1 MLPEILR
8 HPNRTP
14 VLAGAPLSSRP
25 DTPGKA
31 RAVFG
36 VFSNPDFSGPI
47 CSMAKAEEGIE
58 NGDLSRKASPQAD
71 GRFEGRDSKQT
82 PETNPKTNFA
92 YCASCRSQNYFVP
105 AKLNHGRHFLLTLLT
120 LGLWAAVWFIF
131 GLGAFLRPY
140 RCEECGWHKP
150 EFRGPAQ

>member
-1 MLPEILR
+1 M
-8 HPNRTP
+8 T
-14 VLAGAPLSSRP
+14 
-25 DTPGKA
+25 KA
-31 RAVFG
+31 
-36 VFSNPDFSGPI
+36 D
-47 CSMAKAEEGIE
+47 EGLE
-58 NGDLSRKASPQAD
+58 NGDVSRTPPHPAE
-71 GRFEGRDSKQT
+71 GTLLGRDSKER
-82 PETNPKTNFA
+82 PETNRRMNFA

-120 LGLWAAVWFIF
+120 LGLWAIVWFIF